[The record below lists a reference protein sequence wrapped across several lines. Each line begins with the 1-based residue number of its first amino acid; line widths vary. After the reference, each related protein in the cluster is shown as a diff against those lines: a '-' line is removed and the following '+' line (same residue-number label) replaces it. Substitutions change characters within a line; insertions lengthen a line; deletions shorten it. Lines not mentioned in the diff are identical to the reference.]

1 MSKLPVYMTVANALT
16 GRILN
21 GQYQI
26 GDALPTE
33 REICESFGISRHTAR
48 ESLRQLEQRGLIAR
62 RQGSGSTVTSSQPSM
77 KFEQNIQNIDDLLQ
91 QGNISRLEVVAT
103 RDISSERENFANQ
116 IADLG
121 GKYCIWV
128 RALRF
133 VGRDV
138 KPLALV
144 DVHVSARAKT
154 QADRLL
160 DKKQAARQI
169 VSIIDVN
176 RIARIEQSLSAVK
189 LTAEQ
194 AGFLRVKPGD
204 AALRTLRHYFNT
216 GQNLMVVADSLYR
229 GDRYNYRSTLHR
241 G

>member
-16 GRILN
+16 GRISN
-21 GQYQI
+21 GQYQV

-62 RQGSGSTVTSSQPSM
+62 RQGSGSTVTSRQPAM

-91 QGNISRLEVVAT
+91 QGNTSRLEVLSC
-103 RDISSERENFANQ
+103 RDISSGRQNFPDP
-116 IADLG
+116 IAALD

-133 VGRDV
+133 LAGEPS
-138 KPLALV
+138 PLALV
-144 DVHVSARAKT
+144 DVYVSARVKS
-154 QADRLL
+154 QAEKLL
-160 DKKQAARQI
+160 DKAQAARQV

-176 RIARIEQSLSAVK
+176 RIARIEQSLSAVR
-189 LTAEQ
+189 LTGAEARTLQ
-194 AGFLRVKPGD
+194 VKSGE

-216 GQNLMVVADSLYR
+216 AQNLMVVADSLYR